1 MPPSSKGSSRSAA
14 EPPLASSAKRQRTVD
29 FGSMSIRVGL
39 PSKSE
44 VLANVAAGQSALKRA
59 RRVFVGSG
67 VALALKPS
75 VPKYHVDPD
84 QPGLIVQELNGKRRL
99 GTLSNGVFK
108 PSR

>member
-1 MPPSSKGSSRSAA
+1 
-14 EPPLASSAKRQRTVD
+14 
-29 FGSMSIRVGL
+29 MSIRVGL
-39 PSKSE
+39 PSKGE

-84 QPGLIVQELNGKRRL
+84 QPGLIVQELNGRRRL